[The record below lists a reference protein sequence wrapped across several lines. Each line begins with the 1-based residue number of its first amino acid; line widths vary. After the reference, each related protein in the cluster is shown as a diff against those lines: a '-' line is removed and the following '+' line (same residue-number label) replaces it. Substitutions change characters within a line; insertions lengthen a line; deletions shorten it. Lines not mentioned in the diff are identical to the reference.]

1 MHHAAFF
8 YDRLFYEW
16 FPFSWTSIFSLGL
29 SCFPLLVAFSLLP
42 PQVLIISSSKYASI
56 LTTFSGRTKPMH
68 CNRICNSVSIL
79 SSNTTL
85 GIGRLKIPFSVLIPL
100 SGGKIGNVLTRDK
113 QVHNAVFFLRSP
125 SESRLSFQIE
135 FQFHTFRLSFQF
147 QSSVFSLQSF

>member
-1 MHHAAFF
+1 
-8 YDRLFYEW
+8 
-16 FPFSWTSIFSLGL
+16 L

-42 PQVLIISSSKYASI
+42 TQVLIISSSKYASV
-56 LTTFSGRTKPMH
+56 LTTFSGRTFREELFGKPMH

-113 QVHNAVFFLRSP
+113 QVHNAVFFYDRLRS
-125 SESRLSFQIE
+125 LD
-135 FQFHTFRLSFQF
+135 
-147 QSSVFSLQSF
+147 

>member
-1 MHHAAFF
+1 
-8 YDRLFYEW
+8 
-16 FPFSWTSIFSLGL
+16 
-29 SCFPLLVAFSLLP
+29 
-42 PQVLIISSSKYASI
+42 

-100 SGGKIGNVLTRDK
+100 SGGMIGNVLTRDK
-113 QVHNAVFFLRSP
+113 QVHNAAFFLRSP

-147 QSSVFSLQSF
+147 QSSVFSFRVFSFQIFG

>member
-1 MHHAAFF
+1 VLTRDRQVHHAAFF
-8 YDRLFYEW
+8 YDRLFYEC
-16 FPFSWTSIFSLGL
+16 FPFSWTSIFPLGL

-42 PQVLIISSSKYASI
+42 TQVLIISSSKYASV

-79 SSNTTL
+79 SSNTAL

-113 QVHNAVFFLRSP
+113 QVHNAAFFNDRLRS
-125 SESRLSFQIE
+125 LD
-135 FQFHTFRLSFQF
+135 
-147 QSSVFSLQSF
+147 